1 MIKCLTVQNINQMII
16 RIFYRQDDKRGQRVV
31 ERMFHN
37 VIKIDCLK
45 EEQKTQNTLSSIK
58 SIPKIKN

>member
-1 MIKCLTVQNINQMII
+1 MII

-31 ERMFHN
+31 EKMFHN

-45 EEQKTQNTLSSIK
+45 EEPKTQNTLPSIT